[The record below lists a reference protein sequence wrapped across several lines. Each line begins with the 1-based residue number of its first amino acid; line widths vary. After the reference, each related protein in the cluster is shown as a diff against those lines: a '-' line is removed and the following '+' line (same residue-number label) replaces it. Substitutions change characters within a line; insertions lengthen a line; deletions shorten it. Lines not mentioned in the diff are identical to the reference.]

1 MLQTLA
7 ADRAET
13 APPCRPELGSPIGVC
28 DSAVGLRCNR
38 KRSFPGLGVVLQDP
52 SPRHAPFPSSV
63 RTSPQIGHPNP

>member
-1 MLQTLA
+1 MLAARHGGLSCPLRKGSRRAWMLQTLA

-38 KRSFPGLGVVLQDP
+38 KRSFPGLG
-52 SPRHAPFPSSV
+52 
-63 RTSPQIGHPNP
+63 